1 MSREKKKESLLSIT
15 HIVKVPKIRPAA
27 YIFQRPFLRG
37 LFLEALIFGGAY
49 LWREIS
55 VSKSIGLAYS
65 WKEIDRFCFILVCIW
80 GQFPS
85 TSPRGAYIRRGDLTE
100 GFLRYEFGGLIFGGP
115 CFLNFTV
122 LRPRFEHNYFTKL
135 DYVQKTGIGV
145 KQFVLIL

>member
-85 TSPRGAYIRRGDLTE
+85 TSPRGGLYSKGWFNGGFLALRVWGAYIYRGLYVE
-100 GFLRYEFGGLIFGGP
+100 GPIFGILRY
-115 CFLNFTV
+115 CVQCLNITTSQNSITY
-122 LRPRFEHNYFTKL
+122 R
-135 DYVQKTGIGV
+135 
-145 KQFVLIL
+145 KQE